1 MSNKMMT
8 DAEIINY
15 DRPASELRVLVAVGV
30 SYDSDLA
37 RVEQVTLEEAHKI
50 MRQIN
55 GDTLTDVPVIRY
67 NAFANSSINF
77 NVVLWARRYDE
88 QILLRHEFI
97 KQLHQ
102 RYDAEGIVI
111 PFPIRTLHTRPDL
124 PVALVNQTQQR
135 EAEAK

>member
-1 MSNKMMT
+1 MMT

-30 SYDSDLA
+30 SYNSDLA

-67 NAFANSSINF
+67 NAFADSSINF
-77 NVVLWARRYDE
+77 NVVLWARRYDDRFCSGMS
-88 QILLRHEFI
+88 LSSNCTSATMP
-97 KQLHQ
+97 K
-102 RYDAEGIVI
+102 V
-111 PFPIRTLHTRPDL
+111 
-124 PVALVNQTQQR
+124 
-135 EAEAK
+135 